1 MTTKKRNL
9 LTALVL
15 ATSVSSPVST
25 VHAQLVINEL
35 MQSNIDCVMDD
46 INEFP
51 DSWVELYNSGTTA
64 VNLNSFSISDEN
76 DPKTAWTLPNKT
88 INPGA
93 YILVYCDKEE
103 TGLHT
108 PFRLESGKGGAVYL
122 FSNGTLIDQVEGL
135 KKQPAPN
142 IAYGRKTDGS
152 DSWGYMAEATPGASN
167 CGETCKDILGAPV
180 FSVNGKVMKDGQPFS
195 LELSLPEGSE
205 GAEIR
210 YTTDGSEPTR
220 TSNLYQKPISIS
232 NTTVVKAKLFLD
244 GKLSP
249 RATAQSYIFFPRDI
263 TLPVIS
269 VSTDKK
275 YFYDSKIGIYVDGN
289 YQSGKKN
296 YEFDWRRPINIEFFF
311 EPEQESQINQLC
323 ESRIMGGATR
333 GNARKSLAIYANK
346 RFGEKRLKYEFFPDD
361 RPGITDFK
369 SIALRNAGND
379 FDYLFQRDAIIQLN
393 TARHCDI
400 DFQAYRPAI
409 FYLNGEYMGMLNI
422 RERSNEDN
430 IYTNYDGL
438 EDLDMFENWWEL
450 KEGTWDNYN
459 AFKEFYGE
467 HGHTLAEYDKW
478 MDTMEFL
485 NLMLVNLYYNN
496 RDFPGNNIVMWR
508 PRTEEGRWRWI
519 MKDTDFGLGLYAS
532 NQNKGACADFNTIKW
547 IYDPNYDPGT
557 NWANQYDHTRLFRRL
572 MEDSDFKREFIDRA
586 AIYMGDWLNERG
598 TRAVW
603 DPLYDAIK
611 YEYPHHRKLINEWWP
626 NYNEELK
633 NARNWVAQRTAYFY
647 KYIADYYQLGTPLP
661 LTVNKALGETERS
674 EMEIMVNG
682 VKLSEALFDGKFFKD
697 RRVTLSGKSLLEGY
711 KITGWKVTTTDTS
724 GKETTET
731 VEGSDYSFLMPS
743 CKGINIEA
751 IVDTD
756 TGIHSVIS
764 DEQPAEYYN
773 LNGVKLNGKRHPDVI
788 ISRQGKSSRKILSR

>member
-1 MTTKKRNL
+1 MTTQKIPL

-15 ATSVSSPVST
+15 ATSVASPVPT
-25 VHAQLVINEL
+25 RAQVIINEL

-64 VNLNSFSISDEN
+64 VNLNTLSISDKN
-76 DPKTAWTLPNKT
+76 DPTKAWTLPDKT
-88 INPGA
+88 LQPGS

-103 TGLHT
+103 QGLHT
-108 PFRLESGKGGAVYL
+108 PFRLESGKGCAVYL
-122 FSNGTLIDQVEGL
+122 FYNGEVIDKVEGL

-152 DSWGYMAEATPGASN
+152 DSWGYMTTPTPAAAN
-167 CGETCKDILGAPV
+167 CGSTCKDILGAPI
-180 FSVNGKVMKDGQPFS
+180 FSEKGKVMKDGKPFN
-195 LELSLPEGSE
+195 LQLSLPDGAE

-210 YTTDGSEPTR
+210 YTTDGTEPTR
-220 TSNLYQKPISIS
+220 TSYLYQQPISIS
-232 NTTVVKAKLFLD
+232 KTTVVKAKLFLD
-244 GKLSP
+244 GMLSP

-269 VSTDKK
+269 ISTNRK
-275 YFYDSKIGIYVDGN
+275 YLYDNKIGIYVDGN

-311 EPEQESQINQLC
+311 EPEQDSQINQLC
-323 ESRIMGGATR
+323 EARIMGGATR
-333 GNARKSLAIYANK
+333 GSARKSLAVYANK
-346 RFGEKRLKYEFFPDD
+346 RFGEKRLNYEFFPED
-361 RPGITDFK
+361 RPGITNFK
-369 SIALRNAGND
+369 SIALRNSGND
-379 FDYLFQRDAIIQLN
+379 FDYLYQRDAIIQLN

-409 FYLNGEYMGMLNI
+409 VYFNGEYMGMLNI

-459 AFKEFYGE
+459 AFKNFYAE

-508 PRTEEGRWRWI
+508 PRSEDGRWRWI
-519 MKDTDFGLGLYAS
+519 MKDTDFGLGLYGVSAS
-532 NQNKGACADFNTIKW
+532 YNSIKW
-547 IYDPNYDPGT
+547 VYDPNYDPDT

-572 MEDSDFKREFIDRA
+572 MDDADFKREFIDRA

-611 YEYPHHRKLINEWWP
+611 YEYPYHRELINKWWP
-626 NYNEELK
+626 KYDDEL
-633 NARNWVAQRTAYFY
+633 NSARNWLSQRTGYFY
-647 KYIADYYQLGTPLP
+647 KYIADYYGLGSPLP
-661 LTVNKALGETERS
+661 LTINKTTGESERA
-674 EMEIMVNG
+674 EMEITFNG

-697 RRVTLSGKSLLEGY
+697 RRVNLSGKSLREGY
-711 KITGWKVTTTDTS
+711 TITGWKVTTKDNNS
-724 GKETTET
+724 KETTET

-743 CKGINIEA
+743 CKGIAIEA
-751 IVDTD
+751 IVGAD
-756 TGIHSVIS
+756 TGIHSVLS
-764 DEQPAEYYN
+764 DEQPADYYD
-773 LNGVKLNGKRHPDVI
+773 LKGVRINGKRHPDVI
-788 ISRQGKSSRKILSR
+788 ISRQAKSSRKILSR

>member
-1 MTTKKRNL
+1 MTTKKTIL
-9 LTALVL
+9 LTAFVL
-15 ATSVSSPVST
+15 TTTFASPVST
-25 VHAQLVINEL
+25 MAQVIINEL

-64 VNLNSFSISDEN
+64 VNLNTLSISDEN
-76 DPKTAWTLPNKT
+76 DPNKAWPLPNKT
-88 INPGA
+88 LQPGS

-103 TGLHT
+103 QGLHT
-108 PFRLESGKGGAVYL
+108 PFRLESGKGCAVYL
-122 FSNGTLIDQVEGL
+122 FSNGELIDKVEGL
-135 KKQPAPN
+135 KKQPSPN

-152 DSWGYMAEATPGASN
+152 DSWGYMATPTPAAAN
-167 CGETCKDILGAPV
+167 CGSTCKDILGAPV
-180 FSVNGKVMKDGQPFS
+180 FSVKGKVMRNGTPFS
-195 LELSLPEGSE
+195 LTLSLPEGSE

-220 TSNLYQKPISIS
+220 TSYLYQQPISIS
-232 NTTVVKAKLFLD
+232 QTTVVKAKLFLD
-244 GKLSP
+244 GMLSP
-249 RATAQSYIFFPRDI
+249 RSTAQSYIFFPRDV

-269 VSTDKK
+269 ISTNKK
-275 YFYDSKIGIYVDGN
+275 YLYDNKIGIYVDGN

-311 EPEQESQINQLC
+311 EPGDESQINQLC
-323 ESRIMGGATR
+323 EARIMGGASR
-333 GNARKSLAIYANK
+333 GSARKSLAVYANK

-361 RPGITDFK
+361 RPSITDFK

-409 FYLNGEYMGMLNI
+409 VYFNGEYMGMLNI

-459 AFKEFYGE
+459 AFKDFYAE
-467 HGHTLAEYDKW
+467 QGHTLAEYDKW

-508 PRTEEGRWRWI
+508 PRSEDGRWRWI
-519 MKDTDFGLGLYAS
+519 MKDTDFGLGLYGVSA
-532 NQNKGACADFNTIKW
+532 GYNTIKW
-547 IYDPNYDPGT
+547 LYDPNYDKGT

-572 MEDSDFKREFIDRA
+572 MEDADFKREFIDRA

-626 NYNEELK
+626 NYNDELK

-661 LTVNKALGETERS
+661 LTVNKSINESERS
-674 EMEIMVNG
+674 EMEIMING

-697 RRVTLSGKSLLEGY
+697 RRVNLSGKSLREGY
-711 KITGWKVTTTDTS
+711 IVKGWKVTTKDNNS
-724 GKETTET
+724 KETTET
-731 VEGSDYSFLMPS
+731 VDGSDYSFLMPS
-743 CKGINIEA
+743 CKGISIEA
-751 IVDTD
+751 IVGID
-756 TGIHSVIS
+756 TGIHSVLS
-764 DEQPAEYYN
+764 DNQPSEYYN
-773 LNGVKLNGKRHPDVI
+773 LKGVKLNGKRHPDVI